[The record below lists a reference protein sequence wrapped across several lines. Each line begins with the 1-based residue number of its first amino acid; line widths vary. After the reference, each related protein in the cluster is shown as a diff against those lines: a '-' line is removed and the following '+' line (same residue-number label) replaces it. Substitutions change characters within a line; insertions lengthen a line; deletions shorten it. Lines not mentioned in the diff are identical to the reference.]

1 MSINNIDNDIFFYSR
16 DDTFDDINV
25 EEMDSN
31 SSAESL
37 TQTFND
43 FIDFSCKVEPASVPE
58 LYCDPSYEQNSD
70 QSSNLPEN
78 IDNSQGEVS
87 ATTSKTV
94 NVNKYKQKKHFSGK
108 IDCSKYQEN
117 SRERAKS
124 KLVRRNTIFKKAKEI
139 STLCNV
145 EVAVIFL
152 DNKGLK
158 TYYSN
163 EDLETKLQP
172 VLDDALKG
180 DIVSKRKQ

>member
-1 MSINNIDNDIFFYSR
+1 MNITDIDDFLSISR
-16 DDTFDDINV
+16 DSSFPDIIIGSDM
-25 EEMDSN
+25 ETN

-37 TQTFND
+37 TQL
-43 FIDFSCKVEPASVPE
+43 SCSEY
-58 LYCDPSYEQNSD
+58 LGFTGNCEQTCD
-70 QSSNLPEN
+70 QSFDSSEN
-78 IDNSQGEVS
+78 PNNQEEKNDDVAPSS
-87 ATTSKTV
+87 SKPT
-94 NVNKYKQKKHFSGK
+94 NKFKQKKHFRGK

-152 DNKGLK
+152 DNKGVK
-158 TYYSN
+158 TYFSN
-163 EDLETKLQP
+163 ENLENKLQP

-180 DIVSKRKQ
+180 DIVSTKNNKL